1 MSKSKRYEWNS
12 VKIVPTSKLANGTV
26 YYFIRGEK
34 YIGDATPSGGD
45 LVIDKW
51 AMPNLGAT
59 INLSEARAV
68 AIDFATRHGLPF
80 EEPSR

>member
-1 MSKSKRYEWNS
+1 MSKSNRLERNS

-26 YYFIRGEK
+26 YYSIRGEN

-59 INLSEARAV
+59 TNLSEARAV

-80 EEPSR
+80 EEQSR